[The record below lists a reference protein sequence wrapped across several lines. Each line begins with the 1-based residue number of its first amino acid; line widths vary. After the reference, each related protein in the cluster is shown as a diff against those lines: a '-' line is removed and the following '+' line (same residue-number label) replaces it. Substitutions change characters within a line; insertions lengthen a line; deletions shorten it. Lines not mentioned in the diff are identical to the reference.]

1 MWILEE
7 SVLANYAFARIKRS
21 RLIFIR
27 GWPERWADMSTL
39 LSKKTDYAL
48 LILSHL
54 SERPAGGSAR
64 EIADRFG
71 LSKAFLA
78 NILKELC
85 QKGFLVSHRGV
96 KGGYTLA
103 RTADRISLAELLESL
118 EDGWK
123 LTTCTGEEDHEEH
136 ECTVHNMCPI
146 RGPLNEI
153 HKAIVGVLRN
163 VTLADVMRQSPST
176 TTFQP
181 ALSILRHR
189 NVTPPAAEL
198 HEITA

>member
-1 MWILEE
+1 
-7 SVLANYAFARIKRS
+7 
-21 RLIFIR
+21 
-27 GWPERWADMSTL
+27 MSTL

-48 LILSHL
+48 LILTHL
-54 SERPAGGSAR
+54 SEHRMGGSAR

-71 LSKAFLA
+71 LSKGFLA

-85 QKGFLVSHRGV
+85 QKGFIVSHRGV

-103 RTADRISLAELLESL
+103 RPADRISLAELLESL

-123 LTTCTGEEDHEEH
+123 LTTCSGQLDHE
-136 ECTVHNMCPI
+136 VHDCSVHYMCPI

-153 HKAIVGVLRN
+153 HKAIVGALKN
-163 VTLADVMRQSPST
+163 VSLADVMHKKPSI

-181 ALSILRHR
+181 VLSILAHQSS
-189 NVTPPAAEL
+189 VVSPGEL

>member
-1 MWILEE
+1 
-7 SVLANYAFARIKRS
+7 
-21 RLIFIR
+21 
-27 GWPERWADMSTL
+27 MSTL

-54 SERPAGGSAR
+54 HERPAGGSAR

-96 KGGYTLA
+96 KGGYALA
-103 RTADRISLAELLESL
+103 RPADRVTLAELLSAL

-123 LTTCTGEEDHEEH
+123 LTTCSGQEEGEEHD
-136 ECTVHNMCPI
+136 CSVHNLCPI

-153 HKAIVGVLRN
+153 HRALLGVLRG
-163 VTLADVMRQSPST
+163 VTLADVFRPT
-176 TTFQP
+176 GARETFQP
-181 ALSILRHR
+181 VLSVLGQR
-189 NVTPPAAEL
+189 PAPAAEL
-198 HEITA
+198 QEITA

>member
-1 MWILEE
+1 
-7 SVLANYAFARIKRS
+7 
-21 RLIFIR
+21 
-27 GWPERWADMSTL
+27 MSTL

-54 SERPAGGSAR
+54 YDRPEGGSAR

-96 KGGYTLA
+96 KGGYAL
-103 RTADRISLAELLESL
+103 RRPADRISLAELLAAL

-123 LTTCTGEEDHEEH
+123 LTTCADDEDAAEH
-136 ECTVHNMCPI
+136 ECTVHNLCPI

-153 HKAIVGVLRN
+153 HKAIVGVLRT
-163 VTLADVMRQSPST
+163 VSLADLVQKPTLTT

-181 ALSILRHR
+181 VLSILGHR
-189 NVTPPAAEL
+189 PAPAAEL

>member
-1 MWILEE
+1 
-7 SVLANYAFARIKRS
+7 
-21 RLIFIR
+21 
-27 GWPERWADMSTL
+27 MSTL

-48 LILSHL
+48 LILAHL
-54 SERPAGGSAR
+54 HDRPTGGSAR
-64 EIADRFG
+64 EVSERFG

-96 KGGYTLA
+96 KGGYSLQRPAERITLG
-103 RTADRISLAELLESL
+103 ELLQSM
-118 EDGWK
+118 EDGLN
-123 LTTCTGEEDHEEH
+123 LTTCADDKDDEPHD
-136 ECTVHNMCPI
+136 CTVHNTCPI

-153 HKAIVGVLRN
+153 HRRLMDALNG
-163 VTLADVMRQSPST
+163 VTLSDVFDPADRPL

-181 ALSILRHR
+181 VLTILNHR
-189 NVTPPAAEL
+189 PAPGL

>member
-1 MWILEE
+1 
-7 SVLANYAFARIKRS
+7 
-21 RLIFIR
+21 
-27 GWPERWADMSTL
+27 MSTL

-54 SERPAGGSAR
+54 YDRPEGGSAR

-96 KGGYTLA
+96 KGGYAL
-103 RTADRISLAELLESL
+103 RHPADRISLAELLSAL

-123 LTTCTGEEDHEEH
+123 LTTCADEEETAEH
-136 ECTVHNMCPI
+136 ECSVHNLCPI

-153 HKAIVGVLRN
+153 HKALIGALKDI
-163 VTLADVMRQSPST
+163 TLADVFRPRPGATM
-176 TTFQP
+176 TFQP
-181 ALSILRHR
+181 VLSILNHR
-189 NVTPPAAEL
+189 PPAAVPALQE
-198 HEITA
+198 TSA

>member
-1 MWILEE
+1 M
-7 SVLANYAFARIKRS
+7 A
-21 RLIFIR
+21 
-27 GWPERWADMSTL
+27 TL
-39 LSKKTDYAL
+39 VSKKTDYAL

-54 SERPAGGSAR
+54 ANRPAGGSAR

-85 QKGFLVSHRGV
+85 QKGFLTSHRGV
-96 KGGYTLA
+96 KGGYALS
-103 RTADRISLAELLESL
+103 RPADRISLAELLEAL

-123 LTTCTGEEDHEEH
+123 LTTCTGQQDQDEH
-136 ECTVHNMCPI
+136 DCSVHNLCPI

-153 HKAIVGVLRN
+153 HRAIVGVLRN
-163 VTLADVMRQSPST
+163 VSLADVLHQPAPAT

-181 ALSILRHR
+181 VLSLLGHR
-189 NVTPPAAEL
+189 AASAAEL

>member
-1 MWILEE
+1 M
-7 SVLANYAFARIKRS
+7 A
-21 RLIFIR
+21 
-27 GWPERWADMSTL
+27 TL
-39 LSKKTDYAL
+39 VSKKTDYAL

-54 SERPAGGSAR
+54 ADRPAGGSAR

-85 QKGFLVSHRGV
+85 QRGFLTSHRGV
-96 KGGYTLA
+96 KGGYSLA
-103 RTADRISLAELLESL
+103 RPADRISLAELLEAL

-123 LTTCTGEEDHEEH
+123 LTTCTGQEDQGEH
-136 ECTVHNMCPI
+136 DCTVHNLCPI

-163 VTLADVMRQSPST
+163 ISLADLLRRSAPTT

-181 ALSILRHR
+181 ILSILGHR
-189 NVTPPAAEL
+189 TAPAAEL

>member
-1 MWILEE
+1 
-7 SVLANYAFARIKRS
+7 
-21 RLIFIR
+21 
-27 GWPERWADMSTL
+27 MSTL
-39 LSKKTDYAL
+39 VSKKTDYAL

-54 SERPAGGSAR
+54 SERSGGSSAR
-64 EIADRFG
+64 EISDRFG
-71 LSKAFLA
+71 LSKGFLA

-85 QKGFLVSHRGV
+85 QKGFVDSHRGV

-103 RTADRISLAELLESL
+103 RSADRISLAELLEAL

-123 LTTCTGEEDHEEH
+123 LTTCTGESDNDEH
-136 ECTVHNMCPI
+136 ECTVHNLCPI

-163 VTLADVMRQSPST
+163 VTLADVFQRPAPI

-181 ALSILRHR
+181 VLELLGRSP
-189 NVTPPAAEL
+189 NEL

>member
-1 MWILEE
+1 M
-7 SVLANYAFARIKRS
+7 A
-21 RLIFIR
+21 
-27 GWPERWADMSTL
+27 TL
-39 LSKKTDYAL
+39 VSKKTDYAL

-54 SERPAGGSAR
+54 ADRAAGGSAR
-64 EIADRFG
+64 EIAERFG

-85 QKGFLVSHRGV
+85 QKGFLTSHRGV
-96 KGGYTLA
+96 KGGYSLSRPA
-103 RTADRISLAELLESL
+103 SEISLAELLEAL

-123 LTTCTGEEDHEEH
+123 LTTCTGQEDHEQH
-136 ECTVHNMCPI
+136 DCTVYNLCPI

-163 VTLADVMRQSPST
+163 VSLADVLRKPAPSAT

-181 ALSILRHR
+181 VLSLLGQR
-189 NVTPPAAEL
+189 PSAGL

>member
-1 MWILEE
+1 MATL
-7 SVLANYAFARIKRS
+7 VS
-21 RLIFIR
+21 R
-27 GWPERWADMSTL
+27 
-39 LSKKTDYAL
+39 KTDYAL

-54 SERPAGGSAR
+54 ADRPAGGSAR
-64 EIADRFG
+64 EIAERFG

-85 QKGFLVSHRGV
+85 QKGFLTSHRGV
-96 KGGYTLA
+96 KGGYSLS
-103 RTADRISLAELLESL
+103 RSADRISLAELLEAL

-123 LTTCTGEEDHEEH
+123 MTTCTGQEEDDEH
-136 ECTVHNMCPI
+136 DCSVHNLCPI

-153 HKAIVGVLRN
+153 HRAIVGVLRT
-163 VTLADVMRQSPST
+163 VTLADVLRKQAPI

-181 ALSILRHR
+181 VLSLLGHR
-189 NVTPPAAEL
+189 AAPAAEL

>member
-1 MWILEE
+1 
-7 SVLANYAFARIKRS
+7 
-21 RLIFIR
+21 
-27 GWPERWADMSTL
+27 MSTL

-54 SERPAGGSAR
+54 TERSTGGSAR

-71 LSKAFLA
+71 LSKGFLA

-85 QKGFLVSHRGV
+85 QKGFLISHRGV

-103 RTADRISLAELLESL
+103 RTADQISLAELLESL

-123 LTTCTGEEDHEEH
+123 LTTCTGQLDHEEH
-136 ECTVHNMCPI
+136 DCSVHYLCPI

-163 VTLADVMRQSPST
+163 VSLADVMGQKSAT

-181 ALSILRHR
+181 VLSILGHR
-189 NVTPPAAEL
+189 EPALATEL

>member
-1 MWILEE
+1 
-7 SVLANYAFARIKRS
+7 
-21 RLIFIR
+21 
-27 GWPERWADMSTL
+27 MSTL
-39 LSKKTDYAL
+39 VSKKTDYAL

-54 SERPAGGSAR
+54 SERPGGGSAR

-71 LSKAFLA
+71 LSKGFLA

-85 QKGFLVSHRGV
+85 QRGFLDSHRGV
-96 KGGYTLA
+96 KGGYRLA
-103 RTADRISLAELLESL
+103 RPADRISLAELLEAL

-123 LTTCTGEEDHEEH
+123 LTTCTGQADNEAHD
-136 ECTVHNMCPI
+136 CTVHNLCPI

-163 VTLADVMRQSPST
+163 VTLADVFRQTAPV

-181 ALSILRHR
+181 VLSLLGHKA
-189 NVTPPAAEL
+189 PPTADL

>member
-1 MWILEE
+1 
-7 SVLANYAFARIKRS
+7 
-21 RLIFIR
+21 
-27 GWPERWADMSTL
+27 MSTL

-54 SERPAGGSAR
+54 SERASGGSAR

-96 KGGYTLA
+96 KGGYALQ
-103 RTADRISLAELLESL
+103 RPADQINLAELLEAM
-118 EDGWK
+118 EDGLK
-123 LTTCTGEEDHEEH
+123 LTTCSGQEEQDEH
-136 ECTVHNMCPI
+136 DCSVHNLCPI

-153 HKAIVGVLRN
+153 YRAIFGVLRG
-163 VTLADVMRQSPST
+163 VTLADVFHSGNT

-181 ALSILRHR
+181 VLSILGHR
-189 NVTPPAAEL
+189 LPAAEHEL
-198 HEITA
+198 HEIIA

>member
-1 MWILEE
+1 
-7 SVLANYAFARIKRS
+7 
-21 RLIFIR
+21 
-27 GWPERWADMSTL
+27 MSTL
-39 LSKKTDYAL
+39 LSRKTDYAL

-96 KGGYTLA
+96 KGGYVLQ
-103 RTADRISLAELLESL
+103 RPADQINLAELVEAM
-118 EDGWK
+118 EDGLK
-123 LTTCTGEEDHEEH
+123 LTTCSGERDQDEH
-136 ECTVHNMCPI
+136 ECSVHNLCPI

-153 HKAIVGVLRN
+153 YQAIFGVLRGI
-163 VTLADVMRQSPST
+163 TLAEVFGRSSST
-176 TTFQP
+176 TIQP
-181 ALSILRHR
+181 VLSILDHR
-189 NVTPPAAEL
+189 TMPAAQL
-198 HEITA
+198 QEITA

>member
-1 MWILEE
+1 M
-7 SVLANYAFARIKRS
+7 A
-21 RLIFIR
+21 
-27 GWPERWADMSTL
+27 TL
-39 LSKKTDYAL
+39 VSKKTDYAL
-48 LILSHL
+48 LILSYL
-54 SERPAGGSAR
+54 ADRPGGGSAR

-85 QKGFLVSHRGV
+85 QKGFLTSHRGV
-96 KGGYTLA
+96 KGGYSLA
-103 RTADRISLAELLESL
+103 RPAERISLAELLEAL

-123 LTTCTGEEDHEEH
+123 LTTCTGQEDQDEH
-136 ECTVHNMCPI
+136 ECTVHNLCPI

-153 HKAIVGVLRN
+153 HKAIVGVLRT
-163 VTLADVMRQSPST
+163 VSLADVLHRPAPST

-181 ALSILRHR
+181 VLSILGHR
-189 NVTPPAAEL
+189 PAPAAEL

>member
-1 MWILEE
+1 M
-7 SVLANYAFARIKRS
+7 A
-21 RLIFIR
+21 
-27 GWPERWADMSTL
+27 TL
-39 LSKKTDYAL
+39 VSKKTDYAL

-54 SERPAGGSAR
+54 ADRPAGGSAR
-64 EIADRFG
+64 EIAERFG

-85 QKGFLVSHRGV
+85 QKGFLTSHRGV
-96 KGGYTLA
+96 KGGYSLSRPA
-103 RTADRISLAELLESL
+103 AEISLAELLEAL

-123 LTTCTGEEDHEEH
+123 LTTCTGQEDRDEH
-136 ECTVHNMCPI
+136 DCTVHNLCPI

-163 VTLADVMRQSPST
+163 VSLADVLRQPAPTT

-181 ALSILRHR
+181 VLSLLGHR
-189 NVTPPAAEL
+189 PAPAAGL

>member
-1 MWILEE
+1 
-7 SVLANYAFARIKRS
+7 
-21 RLIFIR
+21 
-27 GWPERWADMSTL
+27 MSTL

-54 SERPAGGSAR
+54 SERAGGGSAR

-85 QKGFLVSHRGV
+85 QKEFLVSHRGV
-96 KGGYTLA
+96 KGGYALA
-103 RTADRISLAELLESL
+103 RPADRISLAELLEAL

-123 LTTCTGEEDHEEH
+123 LTTCTGEEDEDEH
-136 ECTVHNMCPI
+136 ECTVHNLCPI

-153 HKAIVGVLRN
+153 HRAMIGALQGVS
-163 VTLADVMRQSPST
+163 LADVFRPAAGGT

-181 ALSILRHR
+181 VLSILNHHA
-189 NVTPPAAEL
+189 PAAVPALQET
-198 HEITA
+198 TA

>member
-1 MWILEE
+1 
-7 SVLANYAFARIKRS
+7 
-21 RLIFIR
+21 
-27 GWPERWADMSTL
+27 MSTL

-54 SERPAGGSAR
+54 YDRPEGGSAR

-96 KGGYTLA
+96 KGGYAL
-103 RTADRISLAELLESL
+103 RRPADRISLAELLEAL

-123 LTTCTGEEDHEEH
+123 LTTCTGQEEH
-136 ECTVHNMCPI
+136 DEHDCTVHNFCPI

-153 HKAIVGVLRN
+153 HRAIVGVLRT
-163 VTLADVMRQSPST
+163 VTLADVLRKPGPV

-181 ALSILRHR
+181 VLSMLSHR
-189 NVTPPAAEL
+189 AAPAAEL

>member
-1 MWILEE
+1 
-7 SVLANYAFARIKRS
+7 
-21 RLIFIR
+21 
-27 GWPERWADMSTL
+27 MSTL

-54 SERPAGGSAR
+54 NERPSGGSAR

-85 QKGFLVSHRGV
+85 QKGFLDSHRGV
-96 KGGYTLA
+96 KGGYTLQRSA
-103 RTADRISLAELLESL
+103 NQISLAELIESM
-118 EDGWK
+118 EDGLK
-123 LTTCTGEEDHEEH
+123 LTTCSSEGELDQH

-153 HKAIVGVLRN
+153 HEAIFGVLRRI
-163 VTLADVMRQSPST
+163 TLADVFRPKST
-176 TTFQP
+176 TTFQSV
-181 ALSILRHR
+181 LSILSQRPKM
-189 NVTPPAAEL
+189 TLEMQ
-198 HEITA
+198 EINA

>member
-1 MWILEE
+1 M
-7 SVLANYAFARIKRS
+7 A
-21 RLIFIR
+21 
-27 GWPERWADMSTL
+27 TL
-39 LSKKTDYAL
+39 VSKKTDYAL

-54 SERPAGGSAR
+54 ADRPAGGSAR

-85 QKGFLVSHRGV
+85 QRGFLTSHRGV
-96 KGGYTLA
+96 KGGYSLA
-103 RTADRISLAELLESL
+103 RPADRISLAELLEAL

-123 LTTCTGEEDHEEH
+123 LTTCTGQEDQDEH
-136 ECTVHNMCPI
+136 DCTVHNLCPI

-163 VTLADVMRQSPST
+163 ISLADLLRRSAPTT

-181 ALSILRHR
+181 ILSIRGHR
-189 NVTPPAAEL
+189 PAPAAEL